1 MNIVVCLKQVPDP
14 ECQIDIDSNGRLIF
28 ADDIKWI
35 TNPFDEYGLEAAL
48 RIKDEYSTK
57 ITALSVGPRRA
68 LQPIRTALA
77 MGADEGLLIL
87 DENQEP
93 WNSMAVAGALFAAI
107 KELEFDLILTGQRGI
122 DGEMGVVG
130 PCLAGYFDVACLSQ
144 TVKIE
149 ISDDEKSV
157 RTNSLMDGRVSVLEA
172 DLPALVC
179 VEKGLY
185 EPRSFSLAALREAKK
200 KKIEEKTL
208 SKLSHH
214 HEVLLPPDRK
224 LNLVKLTPIFDKRS
238 QIIIEGDTPE
248 EKAANLARILK
259 SEERVI

>member
-1 MNIVVCLKQVPDP
+1 MNIIVCLKQVPDP
-14 ECQIDIDSNGRLIF
+14 ESLIDIDSNSRLIF

-48 RIKDEYSTK
+48 RIKDKYAAK

-87 DENQEP
+87 DEDQKP

-107 KELEFDLILTGQRGI
+107 KDLEFDLIFTGQRGI
-122 DGEMGVVG
+122 DSEMGIVG
-130 PCLAGYFDVACLSQ
+130 PCLAGYLDVACLSQ

-149 ISDDEKSV
+149 ISTDERSI
-157 RTNSLMDGRVSVLEA
+157 RTNSLIDGRVSILEA
-172 DLPALVC
+172 DLPTVVC
-179 VEKGLY
+179 IEKGLN
-185 EPRSFSLAALREAKK
+185 EPRFFSLADLRQANK
-200 KKIEEKTL
+200 KKIKQKAL
-208 SKLSHH
+208 SKLSHN
-214 HEVLLPPDRK
+214 HEVLLHPDRN

-238 QIIIEGDTPE
+238 RIIIEGETPE

-259 SEERVI
+259 SEEKVI